1 VSESTSVPRMSIRS
15 FTIDSADP
23 YRIAQWWCQA
33 FGVPPSPE
41 DFPDDPAALCELP
54 DGPRLLFERVPE
66 PKVVKNRAHIDI
78 LAGLRRDEEVE
89 RLIDLGASLF
99 ADFRQPDGSGFVVLA
114 DPDGNEFCV
123 ERGERD
129 MPGPGA

>member
-1 VSESTSVPRMSIRS
+1 MSDSTPVPRMSIRS
-15 FTIDSADP
+15 FTIDSPDP

-41 DFPDDPAALCELP
+41 DFPDDPAALCDLGH
-54 DGPRLLFERVPE
+54 GPRLLFERVPE
-66 PKVVKNRAHIDI
+66 PKTVKNRAHIDI

-89 RLIDLGASLF
+89 RLIGLGASMYE
-99 ADFRQPDGSGFVVLA
+99 DHRRPDGSGFVVLT

-123 ERGERD
+123 ERGEID
-129 MPGPGA
+129 A

>member
-1 VSESTSVPRMSIRS
+1 MSESTSVPRMSIRS
-15 FTIDSADP
+15 FTIDSPDP
-23 YRIAQWWCQA
+23 YRIALWWCQA

-41 DFPDDPAALCELP
+41 DFPGDPAALCELP
-54 DGPRLLFERVPE
+54 EGPRLLFERVPE

-78 LAGLRRDEEVE
+78 RAGLRRDEEVE
-89 RLIDLGASLF
+89 RLIGLGASLF
-99 ADFRQPDGSGFVVLA
+99 ADHRQPDGSGFVVLA

-129 MPGPGA
+129 M